1 MNFSELVFNKNILKM
16 FSNPKEP
23 FKNIIEDL
31 SKKKEKI
38 ENEIKKQIGGMN
50 ETTFWGLI
58 SLIII
63 ILILFPLGLT
73 YIIKPEIFE
82 N

>member
-1 MNFSELVFNKNILKM
+1 
-16 FSNPKEP
+16 
-23 FKNIIEDL
+23 
-31 SKKKEKI
+31 
-38 ENEIKKQIGGMN
+38 MN

>member
-16 FSNPKEP
+16 FSNSKEP

-31 SKKKEKI
+31 SKKRKNRKK
-38 ENEIKKQIGGMN
+38 EIKKQIGGMN

>member
-16 FSNPKEP
+16 FSNSKEP

-38 ENEIKKQIGGMN
+38 EKEIKKQIGGMN

>member
-1 MNFSELVFNKNILKM
+1 M
-16 FSNPKEP
+16 FSNSKEP

-31 SKKKEKI
+31 SKKKKKI
-38 ENEIKKQIGGMN
+38 EKEIKKQIGGMN

>member
-16 FSNPKEP
+16 FSNSKEP

-73 YIIKPEIFE
+73 YIIKPELFE